1 MERKTFLE
9 TSLAATGALIC
20 APPVWGGAGSR
31 SIDALDPTLV
41 FEFVRAGHNDIQ
53 RVREMLEK
61 TPALLNAT
69 WDWGN
74 GDFET
79 ALGGA
84 GHVGTKPIAKYL
96 IACGARADIFVLT
109 MLGKN
114 HIVVSLLEEFP
125 NLLRSRGPHGFTL
138 LHHAIA
144 GGAESAE
151 LAEHV
156 RALGLTETKLPL

>member
-9 TSLAATGALIC
+9 TSLAAMGALLG
-20 APPVWGGAGSR
+20 APPALEGAGSR
-31 SIDALDPTLV
+31 AVDALEPKLV

-61 TPALLNAT
+61 TPTLINAS

-84 GHVGTKPIAKYL
+84 GHVGTKPIANYL
-96 IACGARADIFVLT
+96 IDCGARADIFVLT
-109 MLGKN
+109 MLGKK
-114 HIVVSLLEEFP
+114 HIVVPFLEEFP
-125 NLLRSRGPHGFTL
+125 NLLHSRGPHGFTL

-151 LAEHV
+151 LAEHL
-156 RALGLTETKLPL
+156 RSLGLTETKLPL